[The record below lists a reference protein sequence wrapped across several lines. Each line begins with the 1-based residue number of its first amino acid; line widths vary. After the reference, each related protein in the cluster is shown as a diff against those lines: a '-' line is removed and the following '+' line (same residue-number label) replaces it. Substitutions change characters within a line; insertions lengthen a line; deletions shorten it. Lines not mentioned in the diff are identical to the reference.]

1 MGIQVLIPAM
11 SLTRKCTLRHNLCP
25 PWISV
30 SRSVMREVGQDG
42 VCCLSSSDMV
52 EVYNPQVRER
62 CDSEGEQVPIQ
73 VLGAPMFAGRG
84 VVPPAMFHFCHPPQA
99 SPAPLLGNPKALE
112 LSLSVSAPLA
122 GSVQTTEL
130 S

>member
-1 MGIQVLIPAM
+1 
-11 SLTRKCTLRHNLCP
+11 
-25 PWISV
+25 
-30 SRSVMREVGQDG
+30 MREVGQDG
-42 VCCLSSSDMV
+42 VCYLSSSDMV
-52 EVYNPQVRER
+52 GVYDSQVRES

-73 VLGAPMFAGRG
+73 VLGAPMDAGCG
-84 VVPPAMFHFCHPPQA
+84 VVFPTMFHFCHPPQA